1 MKRREFVGLVGV
13 GSMMPLA
20 IAACSSGTKE
30 NSTANSPRSDG
41 FVDVGTVSDLNTKG
55 QLLAETAA
63 VGKVLVIQDPT
74 NGNQVRAVNPICN
87 HAGCTVTWQKDQ
99 NVFVCP
105 CHDSKFAGDGKVLQG
120 PADKPLPTYL
130 TKVVKDSILVKI
142 N

>member
-30 NSTANSPRSDG
+30 NPTVTSPRSDG
-41 FVDVGTVSDLNTKG
+41 FVAVGTVSDLTAKG
-55 QLLAETAA
+55 QLLAEKTPL
-63 VGKVLVIQDPT
+63 GKVLVIQDPT
-74 NGNQVRAVNPICN
+74 NTNQVKAVNPICS
-87 HAGCTVTWQKDQ
+87 HAGCAVTWEKDQ

-120 PADKPLPTYL
+120 PANQPLPIYL
-130 TKVVKDSILVKI
+130 AKVEKDSILVKI